1 MLYNDSAKEDLSIL
15 FVETKEKYKMRSL
28 LEFDAQS
35 SIITDLGFDFGN
47 MYKEAD
53 ATERPEHSEKLQQG
67 TLDYYRQLMESK
79 EQVLVRFTGF
89 RKGNQFKTDELF
101 VIFDS
106 VEVVYPIERTTFGGY
121 PDAAGLL
128 DKEYLVFVS
137 DVNEKENRVTL
148 SDNHVNSRQKAY
160 EIIKEKLKN
169 KEDVYLRGN
178 IISLQRNG
186 GRNATQMAA
195 YVNIAGLGIIGVI
208 PIKKW
213 SVGYIATE
221 SFRSIVR
228 NNVNA
233 IVNFKVCG
241 ETSIKLGRG
250 SINAFIC
257 SRADYQTAV
266 GYNPWTLVEK
276 TLNYGSVVKVRI
288 VETGKQ
294 KSYFY
299 GAVDG
304 IDDFNAICFVD
315 DKSGL
320 DFNKIRIGGY
330 YYGYVQKKDTEKG
343 YLRIRMTKEAEQGSN
358 IKKSGTVLETQE
370 E

>member
-1 MLYNDSAKEDLSIL
+1 MLYNDNAKGKLRIL
-15 FVETKEKYKMRSL
+15 YIDKGENSMRSL

-53 ATERPEHSEKLQQG
+53 ATERPEHAEKLQQG
-67 TLDYYRQLMESK
+67 TLDYYRQLMETK

-89 RKGNQFKTDELF
+89 RKGNQFKSDELF
-101 VIFDS
+101 VIFDT
-106 VEVVYPIERTTFGGY
+106 VEIVYPIERTTFSGH

-137 DVNEKENRVTL
+137 EVNDAENRVTL
-148 SDNHVNSRQKAY
+148 SDNQVNSRQKAC
-160 EIIKEKLKN
+160 EIIREKLEK

-186 GRNATQMAA
+186 GKYGTQMAA

-221 SFRSIVR
+221 SFRSIIR
-228 NNVNA
+228 NNTNA
-233 IVNFKVCG
+233 IVNFKVCS
-241 ETSIKLGRG
+241 ETIIRLGRG
-250 SINAFIC
+250 SVKAFVC
-257 SRADYQTAV
+257 SRADFQTAS

-288 VETGKQ
+288 VENGKQ

-320 DFNKIRIGGY
+320 DFDKVKIGGY

-358 IKKSGTVLETQE
+358 IKKSGTVLEAKE